1 VGILAI
7 VLLVAAVLLVVGA
20 EWPRL
25 MSAVGAD
32 ARQVRSR
39 RRRKEKLTVVKGDG
53 DDDFAASVL
62 CRAKAWASGG
72 AFSVTTTSTFAARA
86 AGAAA
91 RPSSPQ
97 IRRPRLRSEI
107 VRVQGRIESAFRKTR
122 FGISSTSLVIP
133 AGKDRLRGGSE

>member
-39 RRRKEKLTVVKGDG
+39 RRRKEKLTVVQGEG
-53 DDDFAASVL
+53 DDDFAASVQRDL
-62 CRAKAWASGG
+62 ESLPVIEKHDG
-72 AFSVTTTSTFAARA
+72 
-86 AGAAA
+86 
-91 RPSSPQ
+91 
-97 IRRPRLRSEI
+97 RPRR
-107 VRVQGRIESAFRKTR
+107 
-122 FGISSTSLVIP
+122 
-133 AGKDRLRGGSE
+133 

>member
-39 RRRKEKLTVVKGDG
+39 RRRKEKLTVVQGDG
-53 DDDFAASVL
+53 DDDFAASVQRDL
-62 CRAKAWASGG
+62 ESLPVIEKHDG
-72 AFSVTTTSTFAARA
+72 
-86 AGAAA
+86 
-91 RPSSPQ
+91 
-97 IRRPRLRSEI
+97 RPRR
-107 VRVQGRIESAFRKTR
+107 
-122 FGISSTSLVIP
+122 
-133 AGKDRLRGGSE
+133 

>member
-53 DDDFAASVL
+53 DDDFAASVQRDL
-62 CRAKAWASGG
+62 ESLPVIEKHDG
-72 AFSVTTTSTFAARA
+72 
-86 AGAAA
+86 
-91 RPSSPQ
+91 
-97 IRRPRLRSEI
+97 RPRR
-107 VRVQGRIESAFRKTR
+107 
-122 FGISSTSLVIP
+122 
-133 AGKDRLRGGSE
+133 